1 MAGGNEAELLDRWRR
16 GDAKAG
22 NDLIARQFPR
32 IKRFFS
38 RKTSDRDIIE
48 ELVQQT
54 FDRCVRKLEAFE
66 GRSSFD
72 TFIYGIARHVLLEH
86 YRERRRSDRQVAVEE
101 TPMIDLDMGPFVAVE
116 SREERKLLINALR
129 RLSLDTQILVEL
141 YFFEGLKGPTVCEI
155 LGLSETKF
163 RGRIRGARRDLQR
176 HIETLTDSPELQ
188 KSTQMTLHSW
198 ARKVRGQFD
207 LG

>member
-1 MAGGNEAELLDRWRR
+1 MAGTEEAELLDRWRE

-22 NDLIARQFPR
+22 NELIARQFPR

-48 ELVQQT
+48 ELVQRT
-54 FDRCVRKLEAFE
+54 FHRCVKRLDAFE

-72 TFIYGIARHVLLEH
+72 TFIYGIARNVLLEH
-86 YRERRRSDRQVAVEE
+86 YRERRRSDRHVAVEE
-101 TPMIDLDMGPFVAVE
+101 TPMIDLDMGPFTAVE
-116 SREERKLLINALR
+116 SREDRKLLINALR

-141 YFFEGLKGPTVCEI
+141 YFFENLKGPTVCEI

-176 HIETLTDSPELQ
+176 HIEQLTDSPELQ
-188 KSTQMTLHSW
+188 KSTQMTLQTW
-198 ARKVRGQFD
+198 ARKIRGQLD
-207 LG
+207 VR